1 MDTSRHELF
10 ELASRQYGFVAAHQA
25 HRLGID
31 TRTLSRWQ
39 RGGLLVRHSHRVW
52 RVGGA
57 HETGA
62 ARAMAAVLESGPRS
76 FLARRSALALWEM
89 AGFSLV
95 PLEVV
100 TDHPERRRGLAEACL
115 IRARDLP
122 DELTSERHGIPVVR
136 PELALF
142 QLSAKV
148 SYGRLLRLVD
158 TAWAMRLV
166 DGGALHR
173 CYRLMKDR
181 GRTGSANFRQMI
193 EERPLDYRPPDSNL
207 EARFERVIAQH
218 GGEPMRRQVDSGG
231 EGWSGRVDFR
241 DAHRPLVVEIFSRR
255 YHTSLSDIAHDE
267 ERLRELRNAGF
278 VVIVFWDEQLF
289 AHGYDVS
296 AVVRRVRD
304 ALDGGMRFDD
314 PWLAFTRTLHLDT
327 ADGSPIRAFLGAP
340 VGNRPPTGD
349 KIDLNKVDFDPN
361 WGW

>member
-207 EARFERVIAQH
+207 EARFEQVIAQH
-218 GGEPMRRQVDSGG
+218 GGEPMRRQVDVGG
-231 EGWSGRVDFR
+231 AGWSGRVDFR

-255 YHTSLSDIAHDE
+255 YHASLSDIAHDE
-267 ERLRELRNAGF
+267 ERLAELRNAGF

-289 AHGYDVS
+289 AHGHDVS

-304 ALDGGMRFDD
+304 ALDGGMRLDD
-314 PWLAFTRTLHLDT
+314 PWLAFTHTLHLDT
-327 ADGSPIRAFLGAP
+327 ADGSPIRAFLDAP
-340 VGNRPPTGD
+340 VGNRPRTGV
-349 KIDLNKVDFDPN
+349 KIDLDKVDFDPN